1 MVFKRRKPLPWGR
14 RITDAIYPRTGWRR
28 AFEYFGH
35 RLKRLPDSPHKI
47 ALGFSCGVFVSF
59 SPLFGLHFLY
69 AGLCALIVRGNV
81 LAAFIGTFVGNP
93 LTFPIFATA
102 SLGLGR
108 WMFGVTGGPEGF
120 ASVKDSF
127 LGAFSGLWQSLLS
140 LAGFGEP
147 AWGKLAVFWW
157 EIFLPYFV
165 GGILPGLIMAT
176 VFYVLAR
183 PLIAAY
189 QMRRRSR
196 MLARA
201 QEKLRRK
208 KAAFAKDAA
217 AVEGTG
223 L

>member
-1 MVFKRRKPLPWGR
+1 
-14 RITDAIYPRTGWRR
+14 
-28 AFEYFGH
+28 
-35 RLKRLPDSPHKI
+35 
-47 ALGFSCGVFVSF
+47 
-59 SPLFGLHFLY
+59 
-69 AGLCALIVRGNV
+69 
-81 LAAFIGTFVGNP
+81 TFVGNP